1 MEVFALSHLPLICA
15 LEVRSL
21 GKGSASGSIMS
32 VIRTPLGV
40 VILLIVILVLAGLT
54 AVSAI
59 SGSLT
64 AAAITGASLLVVV
77 ILLAVVGVL
86 GK

>member
-1 MEVFALSHLPLICA
+1 MEVFALSYLSLICA

-21 GKGSASGSIMS
+21 GNSTGSIMS

-40 VILLIVILVLAGLT
+40 IILLIVILVLAGLT